1 MFKIPSLPAKKRAS
15 KVTCH
20 RFLTADEKFE
30 QKLKE
35 EEEKKLEEAL
45 SARKK
50 WSIISKKGGEVLWYT
65 PSHSK

>member
-20 RFLTADEKFE
+20 RLLTADEKFE

-50 WSIISKKGGEVLWYT
+50 WSIISKKGAKFLWYN
-65 PSHSK
+65 PKPQ